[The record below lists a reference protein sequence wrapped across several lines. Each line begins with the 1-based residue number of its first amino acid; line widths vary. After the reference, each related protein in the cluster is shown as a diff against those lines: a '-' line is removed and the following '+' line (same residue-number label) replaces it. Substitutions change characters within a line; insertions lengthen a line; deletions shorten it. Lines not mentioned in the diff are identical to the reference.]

1 MAHPPEIID
10 WLLDGMSIAAL
21 LALPIVGR
29 RAFFIRTYVRIVVV
43 LVIVLIVTAN
53 VVPPLGID
61 GSVGVAI
68 VAFATLIF
76 ACVRAIAM
84 LPARRRW
91 LAESATNPL
100 VLAAPFEGRWKALI
114 GGPDPGVNH
123 HLIASDQRFAYD
135 FIRAGAQS
143 LGSTIVAP
151 VAGRVVSACDGRPDH
166 PASLRVTEDPMPLGN
181 HVAIDS
187 GRGVV
192 FLCHLQN
199 GSVLVHTGDAVEVG
213 TALGRCGNS
222 GRTSR
227 PHLHIHAQDLPE
239 YAFNRARGIA
249 IAFPTPLGPKAPRVG
264 ATISGPVS
272 TALSSRATSRDRR
285 KHDW

>member
-1 MAHPPEIID
+1 MAHPPEIMD
-10 WLLDGMSIAAL
+10 WLLDGMSVAAL
-21 LALPIVGR
+21 LALPIAGR
-29 RAFFIRTYVRIVVV
+29 RAFYIRTYMRLVVI
-43 LVIVLIVTAN
+43 LVVVLIVTAN
-53 VVPPLGID
+53 VVPLLGIPGVD
-61 GSVGVAI
+61 AGVCVAI
-68 VAFATLIF
+68 FAVGTLTC

-91 LAESATNPL
+91 LSESVTNPL
-100 VLAAPFEGRWKALI
+100 VLAAPFEGRWKAVI
-114 GGPDPGVNH
+114 GGPDPGANH

-135 FIRAGAQS
+135 FMRADATS

-151 VAGRVVSACDGRPDH
+151 IAGRIVSACDGRQDH
-166 PASLRVTEDPMPLGN
+166 PASFRVTEDPMPLGN

-199 GSVLVHTGDAVEVG
+199 GSVLVQTGDAVEVG
-213 TALGRCGNS
+213 TPLGRCGNS

-239 YAFNRARGIA
+239 YAFNRARGIP
-249 IAFPTPLGPKAPRVG
+249 IAFPTPHGPKAPRVG
-264 ATISGPVS
+264 
-272 TALSSRATSRDRR
+272 SSITGGLPMRAPIF
-285 KHDW
+285 